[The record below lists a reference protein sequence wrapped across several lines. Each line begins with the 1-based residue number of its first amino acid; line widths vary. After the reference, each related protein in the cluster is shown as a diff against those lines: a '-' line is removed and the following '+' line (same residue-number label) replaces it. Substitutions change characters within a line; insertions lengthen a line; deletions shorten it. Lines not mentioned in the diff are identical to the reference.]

1 MLLSGLPR
9 LRRHALGLIV
19 VPFLALALASPAGAE
34 TSTKPPSA
42 PLGGTPPSA
51 QAEPNPPAAQPKS
64 EAATAQPKPDAAAA
78 GPKSDTA
85 AAPKLEAPAAP
96 KPADAAAHE
105 AASADIQT
113 GSQILINIDKS
124 RQEMTVLVDGVE
136 KYTWPVS
143 TGKPGYAT
151 PSGTYTPE
159 SMNEIWYSKQW
170 DNSPMPHSVFYMKD
184 GHAIHGTHEVK
195 NLGKPASHG
204 CVRLSP
210 ENALTLYSMVEKTGM
225 QNTQVVLSGETP
237 GGEYKVANPQ
247 WRQRYARVP
256 AGLSPAR
263 TIMPSRSNRAGTGC
277 SGGGGSS
284 PLADRRAIT
293 ASATTTMGSAATRPG
308 IKAPPTGCY
317 SATGTRRFQNRP
329 SSPLCLCGAKFLVCW
344 QFRVTRR

>member
-51 QAEPNPPAAQPKS
+51 QAEPNPPAARPKS

-159 SMNEIWYSKQW
+159 FMNEIWYSKQW

-247 WRQRYARVP
+247 WRQRYGPGPGWFIPGENYYAQQEQPRRH
-256 AGLSPAR
+256 GLFGRRWFQPF
-263 TIMPSRSNRAGTGC
+263 
-277 SGGGGSS
+277 GGPQGYYGQRNNYYGQRGN
-284 PLADRRAIT
+284 P
-293 ASATTTMGSAATRPG
+293 PG
-308 IKAPPTGCY
+308 Y
-317 SATGTRRFQNRP
+317 
-329 SSPLCLCGAKFLVCW
+329 
-344 QFRVTRR
+344 